1 MFNTVFVK
9 HIHGGTGQFG
19 ITALLLHR
27 KALDEEQQR
36 VAFYPGS
43 DTKFQ
48 RFKKAFQG
56 VEEHGAQPM
65 QTDGFKTA
73 PWLLKTGLTPQEVS
87 HRKIGM
93 HALAQDGCCS
103 QHPCPPC
110 LADWNNVPKE
120 LPFLADLSQCEQLR
134 PAAAHL

>member
-1 MFNTVFVK
+1 MFNDSCAVCAVLLFSTVFVSG
-9 HIHGGTGQFG
+9 IDGGSGQLS

-73 PWLLKTGLTPQEVS
+73 PWLLKTGLTPQEVG
-87 HRKIGM
+87 HGNTEM
-93 HALAQDGCCS
+93 HTLCTRLVLQSAS
-103 QHPCPPC
+103 
-110 LADWNNVPKE
+110 
-120 LPFLADLSQCEQLR
+120 
-134 PAAAHL
+134 PAHVW

>member
-1 MFNTVFVK
+1 MEGVN
-9 HIHGGTGQFG
+9 GGSGHVS
-19 ITALLLHR
+19 ITALLLCR

-73 PWLLKTGLTPQEVS
+73 PWLLKTGLTPQEVG
-87 HRKIGM
+87 HGNTEM
-93 HALAQDGCCS
+93 HTLCT
-103 QHPCPPC
+103 
-110 LADWNNVPKE
+110 
-120 LPFLADLSQCEQLR
+120 QLVLQSAS
-134 PAAAHL
+134 PAHVW

>member
-1 MFNTVFVK
+1 MRHVCFIFNMVFVK
-9 HIHGGTGQFG
+9 GINGGTGQFS
-19 ITALLLHR
+19 ITVLLLCR

-43 DTKFQ
+43 DDKFQ

-73 PWLLKTGLTPQEVS
+73 PWLLKTGLTPQEVG
-87 HRKIGM
+87 HGKIGM
-93 HALAQDGCCS
+93 HTLAQDRSCS
-103 QHPCPPC
+103 QH
-110 LADWNNVPKE
+110 LWHI
-120 LPFLADLSQCEQLR
+120 FSRSWQI
-134 PAAAHL
+134 